1 MKPQSKSLIAFTALG
16 FAAGSALAQMSPTQ
30 PQPAPQPAPA
40 PSVQP
45 SAPTASGAPGSGGGA
60 KYTFETLDKDNDGA
74 ITKSEA
80 SLVPTLTR
88 AFNTLDK
95 NRDGKIDRKE
105 FDGVSIAK

>member
-1 MKPQSKSLIAFTALG
+1 MKPQRKTLIAFSALG

-30 PQPAPQPAPA
+30 PQPAPQPAPSA
-40 PSVQP
+40 QP
-45 SAPTASGAPGSGGGA
+45 SAPPASGAPGSGGGA

-74 ITKSEA
+74 ISKSEA

-95 NRDGKIDRKE
+95 NRDGRIDRKE